1 MEENEKLNKFLN
13 FFQHFDAVPLQ
24 QEIPEDTVEI
34 QNVIK
39 KNITL
44 F

>member
-34 QNVIK
+34 QNVI
-39 KNITL
+39 
-44 F
+44 